1 MTSKTAFIAE
11 DEPLAREALRDSV
24 NTRSELKLIGEADNG
39 RSALEQINLLRP
51 DVVFMDIQMPEMT
64 GLEVIKRLDYQPEII
79 FTTAYDQY
87 AVAAF
92 ELHALDYLLKP
103 FSRERFDAAVDRL
116 LENSSDY
123 SGNKNADAPPAPRHD
138 LITQAL
144 EQVGQQL
151 PARLDRILVRDRGHI
166 FPVNTQQIAYLKS
179 DAKYTAIYVD
189 SKTFLVRL
197 GISELAERLDPSR
210 FVRIHR
216 SVLVNLDYVES
227 MKTDEQSQLQ
237 LQMRDGSVL
246 VANRDASK
254 MLRDMAI

>member
-24 NTRSELKLIGEADNG
+24 QIRSELKLIGEADNG
-39 RSALEQINLLRP
+39 RSALEQINQLRP

-64 GLEVIKRLDYQPEII
+64 GLEVIKRLDYQPQII

-87 AVAAF
+87 AVTAF
-92 ELHALDYLLKP
+92 ELNALDYLLKP
-103 FSRERFDAAVDRL
+103 FSRDRFDAAIDRL
-116 LENSSDY
+116 LEESDKESVQNSRVEHY
-123 SGNKNADAPPAPRHD
+123 S
-138 LITQAL
+138 QAL
-144 EQVGQQL
+144 EQVNPAL
-151 PARLDRILVRDRGHI
+151 PTRLDRILVRDRGHI

-179 DAKYTAIYVD
+179 DAKYTALYVD
-189 SKTFLVRL
+189 GKTFLVRL
-197 GISELAERLDPSR
+197 GISELAERLDPAR
-210 FVRIHR
+210 FIRIHR
-216 SVLVNLDYVES
+216 SVLVNLDFVDS

-237 LQMRDGSVL
+237 LQMRDGTVL